1 MDWKQ
6 LLASIT
12 GSVDEELRLRNAYLA
27 AENRILRHHIKGRV
41 PLTDAAR
48 KTLAEMGQKLG
59 RQALAEI
66 ATIATP
72 NTILAW
78 HRTFATQTCDRFPPR
93 QAPGRPKIARELEAL
108 VVRMAHENRSW
119 GYDLIVGALA
129 NLGYTI
135 SDQTVGNILK
145 RHGIPPAPER
155 KTTTTWREFIR
166 IHMDLLVATA
176 FFTSEVWT
184 WCGLVIAAILCFI
197 RVGRRTTH
205 VVGVTALLHAPWM
218 RQIAGHTT
226 MAAWGFLSIAQ
237 SLLHARDWWYVP
249 GFQPSMDAAGVTDVP
264 LSLRAPDVHAHAERW
279 IGWVKEARRAQF
291 ILYGEQSLWHGVSPD
306 ETQAHQER
314 PHGEKGCVL
323 LWLSSRHNTAHEGA
337 IHGRERVGEQLKCDH
352 QAAA

>member
-27 AENRILRHHIKGRV
+27 AENRVLRRHIKGRV
-41 PLTDAAR
+41 PLTDAER

-72 NTILAW
+72 DTILAW
-78 HRTFATQTCDRFPPR
+78 HRTFATQTYDRFPPR
-93 QAPGRPKIARELEAL
+93 QAPGRPKIDRELEAL
-108 VVRMAHENRSW
+108 VVRMAHENHAW
-119 GYDLIVGALA
+119 GYDRIVGALA

-155 KTTTTWREFIR
+155 MTTTTWREFTR
-166 IHMDLLVATA
+166 SHMDLLVATD
-176 FFTSEVWT
+176 FFTSEVGT

-205 VVGVTALLHAPWM
+205 VVGVTAWLHPPWI
-218 RQIAGHTT
+218 RQITGHTT
-226 MAAWGFLSIAQ
+226 MAAWGFLSRAQ
-237 SLLHARDWWYVP
+237 SLLHARDRWYVP

-279 IGWVKEARRAQF
+279 IGLVKEARRARF
-291 ILYGEQSLWHGVSPD
+291 ILYGELSLWHGVSPD

-323 LWLSSRHNTAHEGA
+323 LWLSSRHTTAHEGA
-337 IHGRERVGEQLKCDH
+337 IHSRERVGERLTCDH
-352 QAAA
+352 RAAA